1 MTVNT
6 AQKTYWDSAGD
17 AGYQEAMFKNT
28 DVGSH
33 IMGRIWNLAIDYSD
47 ALGVPRDGR
56 VMDLG
61 CGDGAFANTMLAP
74 RFKSVEGYDLADHA
88 IKRANA
94 ARTSD
99 NIEFHDCDITKLD
112 PAVLGKY
119 DAVFMLGILHH
130 VKPAALDVLQFLGR
144 ITDKLIILEPNGN
157 HIVRKLLEKTP
168 SYKAA
173 GEDSFRK
180 SELIALLN
188 KAGFVQKEFTS
199 INLFPNFTPKP
210 VFTALKP
217 VERIVEA
224 TPALHFLCTNRMLAF
239 QKA

>member
-17 AGYQEAMFKNT
+17 AGYQEAMFKDG
-28 DVGSH
+28 DVGRY
-33 IMGRIWNLAIDYSD
+33 IMSRIWNCALEYSD
-47 ALGVPRDGR
+47 AMNVPRDGR

-61 CGDGAFANTMLAP
+61 CGDGAFANSVLAP
-74 RFKSVEGYDLADHA
+74 NFKAVEGYDLADHA
-88 IKRANA
+88 IARANA
-94 ARTSD
+94 ARTTD
-99 NIEFHDCDITKLD
+99 NIEFHACDITKLD
-112 PAVLGKY
+112 PGVLGKY
-119 DAVFMLGILHH
+119 DAVFMIGILHH
-130 VKPAALDVLQFLGR
+130 VKPAALDVLKFLGR

-180 SELIALLN
+180 KELIALLN
-188 KAGFVQKEFTS
+188 EAGFKQRQFTS
-199 INLFPNFTPKP
+199 INLFPNFTPGF
-210 VFTALKP
+210 VFKTLKP
-217 VERIVEA
+217 LETLVEG

-239 QKA
+239 AK